1 MNSNIEKDDEY
12 NKEEFMDFEEESK
25 L

>member
-1 MNSNIEKDDEY
+1 MNSNIEKEDEY
-12 NKEEFMDFEEESK
+12 NKEEFMDFEEESI